1 MMFRSR
7 PVFGR
12 MLIALLLLAVNLRL
26 AVTTASALLSL
37 LIGDEALTPQAAVL
51 VPALPTAMFAIA
63 GVFTPWLGRRI
74 GARAAVSWSMVA
86 LVAGMLVRT
95 IPSPVAIVA
104 GTALATAGIAV
115 VNVLLPPLVRAV
127 SGTRLRA
134 VTTSY
139 TTVMSLAAALGAAA
153 AVPVA
158 HALGSSALGLGT
170 WVLPAL
176 LALVVWMLASR
187 GAGVDAVLSAPAS
200 TDRRPLPS
208 GTWALTGFFALQA
221 ITSYIIMGWLPA
233 ITVGIGI
240 PPARAGVLLGVV
252 MMASIPAG
260 IAAVS
265 ISHTLTG
272 VRIGVVAV
280 SLTTIA
286 GALGL
291 LLAPAVAPE
300 AWAVLLGIGMAAFP
314 LILALIARAGSGA
327 ADSARVSGVAQG
339 VGYALATF
347 GPLGAGAWHGLGGD
361 WGPVLVVLAL
371 AAAVQ
376 LGVGLAITRAQRRAE
391 ADAVASPAL
400 AVTDQP
406 A

>member
-63 GVFTPWLGRRI
+63 GVFTPWVGRRI

-376 LGVGLAITRAQRRAE
+376 LGVGLAITRTQRRAE
-391 ADAVASPAL
+391 ADAVASAAL
-400 AVTDQP
+400 AVADQP

>member
-187 GAGVDAVLSAPAS
+187 GAGVDAALSAPAS